1 MQRVLFKNQDKN
13 EILAPQRPNC
23 SILDLGHCKLEG
35 IVLKLT
41 LPILIANTD
50 SRECNRGA
58 ESYVVAS
65 SNFVLKIVD

>member
-1 MQRVLFKNQDKN
+1 MAFDKN
-13 EILAPQRPNC
+13 WSVRSLHFLEY
-23 SILDLGHCKLEG
+23 SLDLDHCLQVEG

-58 ESYVVAS
+58 ESYVVAG
-65 SNFVLKIVD
+65 SNFILKIVH